1 MNFGFQIIMD
11 KRLCE
16 LCSTFVYSESIGSQ
30 RSNAARYIAQRLG
43 YPDKGSIFDQ
53 EVGKLKYLFRI
64 PMANEAIAS
73 AGLWYMVRQGY
84 DALMLDLEGKVTGHV
99 AFQVHKDDSLHIFS
113 VEILPRYQGRGLAE
127 YMVEETLK
135 EARKRK
141 MKRMRIG
148 AGTSKAVNRMHQNF
162 AKRADELKILASEGN
177 WIEIL
182 Y

>member
-1 MNFGFQIIMD
+1 MD
-11 KRLCE
+11 KSLCE
-16 LCSTFVYSESIGSQ
+16 LCSTFAYSESIGNQ
-30 RSNAARYIAQRLG
+30 RSNATRYIAQRLG

-53 EVGKLKYLFRI
+53 EMGKLKYLFRI
-64 PMANEAIAS
+64 PIANEAIAS
-73 AGLWYMVRQGY
+73 SGLRYLVRQGY
-84 DALMLDLEGKVTGHV
+84 DALMLDLEGKVIGHA

-113 VEILPRYQGRGLAE
+113 VEIISRYQGHGLAR

-148 AGTSKAVNRMHQNF
+148 AGRNKAVNRMHQNF
-162 AKRADELKILASEGN
+162 AKRADELKILASDGN